1 FGVDCSLEVMFLA
14 THREHRK
21 QRLGTLLCKYSID
34 VARKI
39 RDGPFAPLEVKDLGR
54 IYSHLQPRKPIETY
68 PKICQA
74 IWTSEGSQRIGKV
87 LNFTVH
93 LTVPFS
99 DFVFDGKTY
108 SERIGD
114 DSAFCEVAALTL

>member
-1 FGVDCSLEVMFLA
+1 MFLA
-14 THREHRK
+14 TLREHRK
-21 QRLGTLLCKYSID
+21 QRLATILSKISID
-34 VARKI
+34 VAKKI
-39 RDGPFAPLEVKDLGR
+39 GEGPVAEINVDDLGP
-54 IYSHLQPRKPIETY
+54 IYSHLVKRKPFNSY

-74 IWTSEGSQRIGKV
+74 IWTAEGSRKVGKA

-99 DFVFDGKTY
+99 EFIFNGKTY

-114 DSAFCEVAALTL
+114 GAAFCEVAALSL